1 MIVYHI
7 PPAALDLSNTVTSRP
22 SFLRCAAAVIPLIPA
37 PTTATCF
44 VELFI
49 PIGGL
54 WKEVEV
60 AVVRIRSESYS
71 RTMGMYTPRDEFQFR
86 TERQEML
93 MICDTGRMIEVCQH
107 MRFCRCERAL
117 AQIATVEV
125 DGTIAR
131 SATVEH
137 HEIGANPRNR
147 RATHYF
153 GRTGTLAGTG
163 NKAMLVRTIRM
174 VSFTGCSQYSLW
186 MR

>member
-1 MIVYHI
+1 
-7 PPAALDLSNTVTSRP
+7 
-22 SFLRCAAAVIPLIPA
+22 
-37 PTTATCF
+37 
-44 VELFI
+44 
-49 PIGGL
+49 
-54 WKEVEV
+54 VEV

-107 MRFCRCERAL
+107 MRFCRCERVL